1 MNSMQTLNL
10 VKEERYSRDLQ
21 EEDQDLERVD
31 DVAVVLL
38 PQVVRFGLQ
47 SSELPFSWPEL
58 YRELII

>member
-1 MNSMQTLNL
+1 MQTLNL

-47 SSELPFSWPEL
+47 SSELPFS
-58 YRELII
+58 